1 MWGCVRGNHN
11 TTLAGV
17 SLCLLAAR
25 LKERKKRG
33 GKEDLDGKDL
43 EIKGSLSHL
52 TRTGDMTKETE

>member
-17 SLCLLAAR
+17 LLCLLAAR
-25 LKERKKRG
+25 LKEKKKG
-33 GKEDLDGKDL
+33 GKVLDGKDL

-52 TRTGDMTKETE
+52 TRSGDMTKETE